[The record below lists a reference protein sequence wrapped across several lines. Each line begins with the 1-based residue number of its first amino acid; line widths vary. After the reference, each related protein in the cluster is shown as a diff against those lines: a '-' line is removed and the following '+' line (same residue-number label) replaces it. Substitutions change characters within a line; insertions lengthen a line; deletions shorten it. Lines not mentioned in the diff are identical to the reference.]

1 MEANKSHYLKIYDIS
16 NAFRGGREIEYETFV
31 FSGGEVHVKIKDTF
45 PFGVAKIVTRINNSE
60 DLMRLILAVDALRRI
75 GVGHI
80 DAFIPYLPYA
90 RQDRVMVK
98 GEPLSSKVFASIINS
113 LKLNCITCYDPHSD
127 VSVALL
133 DNSQFLTNF
142 HEVGNFIKN
151 YCDNENILVVAPDA
165 GAYKKIHKMCA
176 HIGYEGEIIV
186 ANKVRNLNT
195 GAILSTQIHGEVKG
209 RNCFVAD
216 DLVDGGRTFIELA
229 IALKEK
235 GAEKL
240 YLFASHGIFS
250 KGYDELLKHYT
261 IIGTT
266 DSIQDEYPEPIKVME
281 IDTTK
286 TT

>member
-1 MEANKSHYLKIYDIS
+1 MESKQLPYLKIYDVS

-45 PFGVAKIVTRINNSE
+45 PFGMARIICRINNSE
-60 DLMRLILAVDALRRI
+60 DLMRLILAVDALRRM
-75 GVGHI
+75 GVSHI
-80 DAFIPYLPYA
+80 AAFIPYLPYA
-90 RQDRVMVK
+90 RQDRVMVP
-98 GEPLSSKVFASIINS
+98 GEPLSIKVFASIING
-113 LKLNCITCYDPHSD
+113 LKLDTVTCYDPHSD
-127 VSVALL
+127 VSMALL
-133 DNSQFLTNF
+133 DNSHFQNNF
-142 HEVGNFIKN
+142 DEVGKFIDIH
-151 YCDNENILVVAPDA
+151 CGNENILVVAPDA

-186 ANKVRNLNT
+186 ANKVRDLNT
-195 GAILSTQIHGEVKG
+195 GTIISTQIHGKVKG

-250 KGYDELLKHYT
+250 KGYDELLKHFE

-266 DSIQDEYPEPIKVME
+266 DSIRDEYPEPIKVME
-281 IDTTK
+281 LNTNKHI
-286 TT
+286 

>member
-1 MEANKSHYLKIYDIS
+1 MELNKSHYLKIYDVS
-16 NAFRGGREIEYETFV
+16 NALRGGREIEYETFV
-31 FSGGEVHVKIKDTF
+31 FSGGEVHVKIKDPF

-60 DLMRLILAVDALRRI
+60 DLMRLILAVDALRRM

-80 DAFIPYLPYA
+80 SAFIPYLPYA

-98 GEPLSSKVFASIINS
+98 GEPLSTKVFASIING
-113 LKLNCITCYDPHSD
+113 LKLNRITCYDPHSD
-127 VSVALL
+127 VSMALL

-142 HEVGNFIKN
+142 DEVDRFIK
-151 YCDNENILVVAPDA
+151 YHCGDENLLVVAPDA
-165 GAYKKIHKMCA
+165 GAYKKIYKMCT

-186 ANKVRNLNT
+186 ANKVRDLNT
-195 GAILSTQIHGEVKG
+195 GAILSTQIHGEVKR
-209 RNCFVAD
+209 RNCLIAD
-216 DLVDGGRTFIELA
+216 DIIDGGKTFVELA
-229 IALKEK
+229 ISLKEK